1 MSYACRAKGLEK
13 SFRLNTGQAASCC
26 KSYTES
32 FDQNLPELLE
42 LWQQESERM
51 SRGEA
56 VASCE
61 QCWRDEAAGKTSLRQ
76 TLNAHPAL
84 ENKIDIYISNLC
96 NHMCSYCSPK
106 FSSMWQRSIEQQ
118 GEFELI
124 SRSARENQSVDIRL
138 GADQEIIDRNLE
150 QIRQYVKQQPD
161 NSVVISLLGGEPLMQ
176 HRGLNRILEFDQQKV
191 KRLVI
196 ITNLAPPSSKF
207 LNQILDRVDNKRLL
221 LHISL
226 DTAPAY
232 NHIPR
237 HGFDQKQFE
246 KHFALIQDR
255 GIEHTVLSTV
265 SALSAFTLPQFELW
279 CTNNNIQPTFQSLQ
293 NPACLQV
300 AGLPKSVK
308 QRIYQSVDPAFLNHE
323 LHWQLTTP
331 DPARVQQIELY
342 NYLRQ
347 YFARTGTQTNTFPL
361 EMQRWWNE
369 LSKNCG

>member
-1 MSYACRAKGLEK
+1 MSYACQAKGLEK

-32 FDQNLPELLE
+32 FDQNLPELLRIWE
-42 LWQQESERM
+42 QENQQM
-51 SRGEA
+51 QQGTQ

-106 FSSMWQRSIEQQ
+106 FSSEWQRSIEQQ
-118 GEFELI
+118 GEFEMI

-138 GADQEIIDRNLE
+138 GADQETVDRNLE

-176 HRGLNRILEFDQQKV
+176 HRGLQKILEFDQQKV

-207 LNQILDRVDNKRLL
+207 LNQILDSVDTERLL

-226 DTAPAY
+226 DTAPRY

-246 KHFALIQDR
+246 KHFTLVQDK
-255 GIEHTVLSTV
+255 GIEYTVLSTV
-265 SALSAFTLPQFELW
+265 SALSAFTLAQFEQW
-279 CTNNNIQPTFQSLQ
+279 CTQNGVTPTFQSLQ
-293 NPACLQV
+293 NPACLQI
-300 AGLPKSVK
+300 ASLPVLTK
-308 QRIYQSVDPAFLNHE
+308 QQIHNTVDPAFLNHE
-323 LHWQLTTP
+323 LEWQLATP
-331 DPARVQQIELY
+331 EPARVQQVELY
-342 NYLRQ
+342 NYCRQ
-347 YFARTGTQTNTFPL
+347 YFQRTGIQISTTPP
-361 EMQRWWNE
+361 EMQRWWSTLE
-369 LSKNCG
+369 KTFG